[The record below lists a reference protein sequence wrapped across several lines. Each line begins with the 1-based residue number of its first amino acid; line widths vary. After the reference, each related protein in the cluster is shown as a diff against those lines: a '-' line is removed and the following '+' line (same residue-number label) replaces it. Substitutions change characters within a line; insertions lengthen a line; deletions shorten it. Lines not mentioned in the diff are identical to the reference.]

1 MSLLS
6 PTHPLD
12 TLLVLV
18 FLAANLIVGF
28 WSRGRSHTFREYAVG
43 DKKFSTP
50 VLTATIVATWMSG
63 SIFFIVLEHTYT
75 DGLYYAIAIMG
86 LPLSLLITGLIIG
99 PRMGKFLNNVS
110 VPHILGDQYGPSVQ
124 VIAGISATL
133 HALGYIAGQFKAI
146 SRITEILLGYAGS
159 EVTIV
164 TAVLV
169 ILYSTSGGVKAVT
182 FTDVVQFFTF
192 GTLIPVLALAVW
204 THMGETAPAQVT
216 AVFNNDPRFSFRS
229 VMQWTPV
236 FRGTLILLGYY
247 MVPYLTTGIFQRMAM
262 ARNVKQIRESFM
274 WATALCLG
282 VVLCIIWLATLLL
295 ADQPGLENK

>member
-99 PRMGKFLNNVS
+99 PRMGKFLNNV
-110 VPHILGDQYGPSVQ
+110 
-124 VIAGISATL
+124 
-133 HALGYIAGQFKAI
+133 
-146 SRITEILLGYAGS
+146 
-159 EVTIV
+159 
-164 TAVLV
+164 
-169 ILYSTSGGVKAVT
+169 
-182 FTDVVQFFTF
+182 
-192 GTLIPVLALAVW
+192 
-204 THMGETAPAQVT
+204 
-216 AVFNNDPRFSFRS
+216 
-229 VMQWTPV
+229 
-236 FRGTLILLGYY
+236 
-247 MVPYLTTGIFQRMAM
+247 
-262 ARNVKQIRESFM
+262 
-274 WATALCLG
+274 
-282 VVLCIIWLATLLL
+282 
-295 ADQPGLENK
+295 